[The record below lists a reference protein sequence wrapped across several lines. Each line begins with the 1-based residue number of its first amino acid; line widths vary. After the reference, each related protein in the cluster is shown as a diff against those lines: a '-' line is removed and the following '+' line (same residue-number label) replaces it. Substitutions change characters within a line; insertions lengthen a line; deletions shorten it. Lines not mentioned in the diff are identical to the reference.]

1 MVNLLENGQYL
12 RSLEFGTEANGVW
25 QLEINASSDYS
36 QNGLI
41 EVFYEHEGSLTG
53 TVEYALYDF
62 TGTSSAVWFIVMAS
76 GVAIFSRLLREEGD
90 TAATQGSFDIDLVV
104 SNEISVIGTSN
115 NPNYIGFIDGD
126 GQVGSLTIT
135 ATGVTPEPPS
145 EDELV
150 TVTSPALVYEFEK
163 GWSFD
168 GNYIP
173 HFVELNWYFGDN
185 PVDFRELS
193 NVRVHGLTKG
203 NVQLSVSTNG
213 METDSDFY
221 AEDYSEPQII
231 DLPRKLDKHVTS
243 EYVPVTNY
251 EQPLNRGIA
260 VQMKFEGRNE
270 DLSKPEPSHVL
281 QVLVTQSSPVGNG
294 NRSN

>member
-1 MVNLLENGQYL
+1 MNL
-12 RSLEFGTEANGVW
+12 
-25 QLEINASSDYS
+25 
-36 QNGLI
+36 
-41 EVFYEHEGSLTG
+41 
-53 TVEYALYDF
+53 TVV
-62 TGTSSAVWFIVMAS
+62 TTTT
-76 GVAIFSRLLREEGD
+76 
-90 TAATQGSFDIDLVV
+90 TAPTLV
-104 SNEISVIGTSN
+104 
-115 NPNYIGFIDGD
+115 
-126 GQVGSLTIT
+126 Q
-135 ATGVTPEPPS
+135 
-145 EDELV
+145 
-150 TVTSPALVYEFEK
+150 EFEK

-168 GNYIP
+168 GKYIP

-193 NVRVHGLTKG
+193 NVRIHGLAKG

>member
-1 MVNLLENGQYL
+1 MTELLNSNDGWELTSATYNSPDWTVELNGTSGYKPNGSMLYLPGISGDTLTAMVNYSKESYDWTGDVFFLVLLDSVVIYSQ
-12 RSLEFGTEANGVW
+12 SLWTEDNYVPQTGTF
-25 QLEINASSDYS
+25 QLEVTLPHSGNV
-36 QNGLI
+36 LI
-41 EVFYEHEGSLTG
+41 TTS
-53 TVEYALYDF
+53 
-62 TGTSSAVWFIVMAS
+62 TSSTEVHPFSGYDAV
-76 GVAIFSRLLREEGD
+76 GVL
-90 TAATQGSFDIDLVV
+90 
-104 SNEISVIGTSN
+104 SV
-115 NPNYIGFIDGD
+115 
-126 GQVGSLTIT
+126 
-135 ATGVTPEPPS
+135 TGHADPLPEA
-145 EDELV
+145 V
-150 TVTSPALVYEFEK
+150 KVTSPTLVYEFEK

-243 EYVPVTNY
+243 EYIPVTNY